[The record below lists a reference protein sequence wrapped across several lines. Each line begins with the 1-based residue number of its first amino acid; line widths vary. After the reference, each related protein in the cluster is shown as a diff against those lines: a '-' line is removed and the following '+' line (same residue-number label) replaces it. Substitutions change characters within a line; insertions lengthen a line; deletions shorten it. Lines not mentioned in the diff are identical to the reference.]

1 MNNKITAITGN
12 EAVAYAIKQINPDV
26 MAAYPITPATALVQK
41 FSEYVADGLV
51 DTEFVTVESEHS
63 AMSACV
69 GAAAAGGRVMTAT
82 SANGLALMF
91 EILYIASSNRLP
103 IIMPMINR
111 ALSGPINIHCD
122 HGDSM
127 AARDSSWIQIYSENV
142 QEAYDNIIQ
151 AVRIA
156 EHMEVRLP
164 VMVMYDGFI
173 TSHGMECVEFLEND
187 KVVKFI
193 GKYAPRYPLL
203 DVDHP
208 ITYGPVVLNDY
219 YFENKRQQVEAMK
232 KAKKVIIEVGNEFKQ
247 NFGKEYGLFE
257 KYQLTDA
264 ERAIVVLSSTAGTA
278 KQVVDELRAKGEKVG
293 LLKLRLFRP
302 FPYKEIA
309 QVLSH
314 LKAIAILDR
323 SNSFGAF
330 GGPLFTEIRSALLD
344 TNKVPQNINYI
355 FGLGG
360 RDINQTDIASIYAD
374 LEKVIK
380 TGRVKEK
387 IKYFGV
393 RE

>member
-1 MNNKITAITGN
+1 MSNKITALTGN
-12 EAVAYAIKQINPDV
+12 EAVAYAIKQVNPDV
-26 MAAYPITPATALVQK
+26 MAAYPITPQTALIQK

-82 SANGLALMF
+82 AANGLALMF
-91 EILYIASSNRLP
+91 EILYVASSNRLP
-103 IIMPMINR
+103 IIMPMVNR

-142 QEAYDNIIQ
+142 QEAYDNTIQ

-156 EHMEVRLP
+156 EHMQVRLP
-164 VMVMYDGFI
+164 AMVMYDGFI
-173 TSHGMECVEFLEND
+173 TSHGIECVEFLDDD
-187 KVVKFI
+187 KVAKFVRE
-193 GKYAPRYPLL
+193 YLPRYPLL
-203 DVDHP
+203 DINHP
-208 ITYGPVVLNDY
+208 VTYGPLDLYDY
-219 YFENKRQQVEAMK
+219 YFEHKRQQAEAIK
-232 KAKKVIIEVGNEFKQ
+232 NAQKIVLEVAEEFKQ
-247 NFGKEYGLFE
+247 ISGREYGLFE
-257 KYQLTDA
+257 EYQLSDA
-264 ERAIVVLSSTAGTA
+264 ERAIVVLSSTAGTT

-302 FPYKEIA
+302 FPHKELA
-309 QVLSH
+309 KALSH

-323 SNSFGAF
+323 SDSFGGF

-344 TNKVPQNINYI
+344 SEQIPQNVNYI
-355 FGLGG
+355 YGLGG
-360 RDINQTDIASIYAD
+360 RDINQTDITSIYTD
-374 LEKVIK
+374 LEKIVE
-380 TGRVKEK
+380 TGKVGERV
-387 IKYFGV
+387 KYFGV